1 MRLLLAFEAKN
12 SWEVDHLDVKSAF
25 LNGDLQEDVYVTQP
39 EGFVKHGKEHLVYK
53 MIKALYGLHQAPQ
66 PWYAKLNKFLEIL
79 GFTNCPYEHALYTK
93 REGSHSL
100 TIEVYVVDLLV
111 TGTSISLIKRFKEEM
126 SKKFDMIDLGKLSHY
141 LGIEVIQHGEY
152 ILLKQMSY
160 ARKILERWVTT
171 KCKPTQG

>member
-12 SWEVDHLDVKSAF
+12 SWEVDHFDVKSAF

-93 REGSHSL
+93 CEGSHSL
-100 TIEVYVVDLLV
+100 TIEIYVVDLLV
-111 TGTSISLIKRFKEEM
+111 TRTSISLIKRFKEEM
-126 SKKFDMIDLGKLSHY
+126 SK
-141 LGIEVIQHGEY
+141 
-152 ILLKQMSY
+152 
-160 ARKILERWVTT
+160 
-171 KCKPTQG
+171 